1 MTQRKIIFYKK
12 VDVKEGANKREV
24 CLPDKPV
31 ACMSVDEDDKFYRVT
46 VKPAETANFVAQ
58 VTTSADDDV
67 VVEVGFD
74 KNKRKTVV
82 KSVYYPKEKYDIQKI
97 RPLLHKIWEKY
108 EKGCAITE
116 FVEKSILDLE
126 PDEREL
132 QEALSSPKKSGGETE
147 IGAVEASKNY
157 EMSSADELETEAT
170 YESEEGGEEPGA
182 PQIEEEEAG
191 PEIMQEEQELD
202 MDTSKQLERLEREL
216 TTGESEEMPEAV
228 EVPERDRYPA
238 VDRSAPR
245 RQDTREAMR
254 QSRKNQVEQ
263 TKKLLMA
270 PVNLLGL
277 IIDNTAEILDSLLG
291 EEEEEEEFRED

>member
-132 QEALSSPKKSGGETE
+132 QEALSPPKKSGGETE
-147 IGAVEASKNY
+147 IGAVEASRSY

-170 YESEEGGEEPGA
+170 YESEEGGGELGS
-182 PQIEEEEAG
+182 PQLEEEAR

-216 TTGESEEMPEAV
+216 TTGESEEVPEAV
-228 EVPERDRYPA
+228 EMPERDRYQD
-238 VDRSAPR
+238 VDRPAPR

>member
-31 ACMSVDEDDKFYRVT
+31 ACMAVDEDDKFYRVT

-58 VTTSADDDV
+58 VTTSADNDV

-126 PDEREL
+126 PDEKEL

-147 IGAVEASKNY
+147 IGAVEASRSY

-170 YESEEGGEEPGA
+170 YESEEGREEPEA
-182 PQIEEEEAG
+182 PQEEAR

-216 TTGESEEMPEAV
+216 TTGESEEVPEAV
-228 EVPERDRYPA
+228 EMSERDRYQD
-238 VDRSAPR
+238 VDRLTPR

-254 QSRKNQVEQ
+254 QSRRNQVEQ